1 MEKPLEEYSK
11 EELVEMVTSL
21 KRRKKFG
28 LVWEDKP
35 EKVAIDCDKKLPVL
49 KEMPEKALC
58 VGSDDDPTHILI
70 EGDNYHALSTLNYTH
85 KGKIDVIYID
95 PPYNTGNKDFIYNDR
110 FVDKDDLFKHSKWL
124 SFMSRRLKIAKSLLK
139 PTGLIFISIDN
150 NEKAYLKILCDEI
163 FNEKN
168 FLNEFVWVNNLAG
181 RQISNHGA
189 AGTYESV
196 LCYAR
201 NIDCSSLFTNSL
213 EFLKTLMPNTYK
225 GFNFNIKKDQEGY
238 YITTH
243 ELYNGNSAFNEETRP
258 SLVFNIYY
266 RASDGD
272 IQFEKPIDQ
281 DYILISPHK
290 NNDGVHLYHAYRWSK
305 KKIIEKKN
313 DLEFIKDGDS
323 FKIYTKRRDFNLIT
337 LKDIITDIVTV
348 MGRNDLN
355 KIRPI
360 KKLNYPKPVKLIQV
374 LLKSLP
380 QHDFITLDFF
390 AGSGT
395 TAQAVLELN
404 KEDGGKRQCILC
416 TNNENNIAEDVTYPR
431 VKTVITGIRPDG
443 SKYSDGIPA
452 NFRYFKTDFVEKG
465 KTTDAT
471 RENLVTRATDI
482 LRIKEGTFTEEID
495 TATFKAYSN
504 HQKLTVIVFDPFK
517 MTDIWKEVESL
528 CIKKHNIK
536 VCLYIFSYSP
546 DVSAFTDDIP
556 KTTSIHWESKPIPDG
571 ILATYKQIFK
581 EKETK

>member
-374 LLKSLP
+374 CLR
-380 QHDFITLDFF
+380 
-390 AGSGT
+390 AY
-395 TAQAVLELN
+395 LN
-404 KEDGGKRQCILC
+404 TIL
-416 TNNENNIAEDVTYPR
+416 
-431 VKTVITGIRPDG
+431 
-443 SKYSDGIPA
+443 
-452 NFRYFKTDFVEKG
+452 
-465 KTTDAT
+465 
-471 RENLVTRATDI
+471 
-482 LRIKEGTFTEEID
+482 
-495 TATFKAYSN
+495 
-504 HQKLTVIVFDPFK
+504 
-517 MTDIWKEVESL
+517 
-528 CIKKHNIK
+528 
-536 VCLYIFSYSP
+536 
-546 DVSAFTDDIP
+546 
-556 KTTSIHWESKPIPDG
+556 
-571 ILATYKQIFK
+571 
-581 EKETK
+581 